1 MVAIDINTF
10 AEENWSGYKKS
21 VTDISK
27 SKDASLV
34 ENDMELYCF
43 DDICANLYDQD
54 KKPTSADA
62 FIIDGKNIELV
73 EFKSGFKNKL
83 TKKNFDKERGKCP
96 KTQEICEDYWK
107 LFFDKRKKEV
117 DELILNIRI
126 KAVESYITLEKHIFP
141 SCPPSE
147 IPMSLKFLV
156 VIDEDG
162 VDGMEDT
169 LAELAGAKKV
179 KNNPYT
185 SIRKSLRRLVACRDK
200 DGNQYFYDN
209 VEVLS
214 VMDFQN
220 HLRLLKN

>member
-1 MVAIDINTF
+1 MVAIDISTF
-10 AEENWSGYKKS
+10 AEENWSECKKS
-21 VTDISK
+21 VTNLSK

-43 DDICANLYDQD
+43 DDICANLYDEN

-62 FIIDGKNIELV
+62 FIINGKNIELV
-73 EFKSGFKNKL
+73 EFKSGFKNKI
-83 TKKNFDKERGKCP
+83 TKKNFDRERGKCP
-96 KTQEICEDYWK
+96 ETKKICKDYWK
-107 LFFDKRKKEV
+107 LFAEKRKKEV

-214 VMDFQN
+214 VVDFQN

>member
-1 MVAIDINTF
+1 MVAIDISTF
-10 AEENWSGYKKS
+10 AEENWSECKKS
-21 VTDISK
+21 VTNLSK
-27 SKDASLV
+27 SKDGSLV
-34 ENDMELYCF
+34 ENDIELYCF
-43 DDICANLYDQD
+43 DDICANLYDKN

-62 FIIDGKNIELV
+62 FIINGKNIELV
-73 EFKSGFKNKL
+73 EFKSGFKNKI
-83 TKKNFDKERGKCP
+83 TKKNFDRERGKCP
-96 KTQEICEDYWK
+96 ETEKICEDYWK
-107 LFFDKRKKEV
+107 LFAEKRKKEV

-169 LAELAGAKKV
+169 LAELAGTKKV

-185 SIRKSLRRLVACRDK
+185 SIRKSLQRLVACRDK

-220 HLRLLKN
+220 HLRILKN

>member
-21 VTDISK
+21 VTELSK

-43 DDICANLYDQD
+43 DDVCADLYEQN

-62 FIIDGKNIELV
+62 FIINGKNIELV
-73 EFKSGFKNKL
+73 EFKSGFKNKI
-83 TKKNFDKERGKCP
+83 TKKNFDRERGKCP
-96 KTQEICEDYWK
+96 KTQEICKDYWK
-107 LFFDKRKKEV
+107 LFADKRKREV

-141 SCPPSE
+141 SCQPSDV
-147 IPMSLKFLV
+147 PLSLKFLV

-162 VDGMEDT
+162 VDGIEDT
-169 LAELAGAKKV
+169 LAELAGDKKAN
-179 KNNPYT
+179 NNPYT
-185 SIRKSLRRLVACRDK
+185 SIRNSLLRLVNCRYK
-200 DGNQYFYDN
+200 DENQYLYDN